1 MVSLLVSTEIGFFL
15 GSITFLMVYLL
26 WCKGYKKAS
35 SWVEVVRQ
43 IEVVEVME
51 DCHNYIYTFNL
62 VIYIIS
68 ISIYFRIFFLHM
80 FLNFLPEC

>member
-51 DCHNYIYTFNL
+51 DCHNYIYTFKL